1 MVIIENIEILM
12 LDKPLWELR
21 RFRDLER
28 LVLALVLA

>member
-1 MVIIENIEILM
+1 M

-28 LVLALVLA
+28 LVLALVLAWDKIR